1 MPELPELE
9 IYRERLAAALA
20 GRRVEA
26 ARAHSPFVVR
36 TAKPPLA
43 DVAGRRVTAV
53 ERAGKHLLLAL
64 EGSLLVAFH
73 LMLAGRL
80 HLKAAD
86 GYKPHRRRTLLTLAF
101 DGGTILEMTEAGTK
115 RQASVHVLARRA
127 DLARLDRGI
136 DPFDSDLGP
145 ARLGKLL
152 RVRNRQLK
160 GALRAPEL
168 LAGIGNA
175 YSDEILFAARLS
187 PLRLTQALG
196 DEEIERLHAA
206 IRDTLRLW
214 IDRVRE
220 RCPEGLPVKQD
231 LWRQEMAVHG
241 KTGEPCPACG
251 GPVAVISLKDSE
263 TNYCPACQNEGR
275 LLADRRL
282 SRLGIRRPPR
292 RRE

>member
-1 MPELPELE
+1 VPELPELE

-20 GRRVEA
+20 GRSVET

-36 TAKPPLA
+36 TAEPPLA
-43 DVAGRRVTAV
+43 DVVGRRVTGV
-53 ERAGKHLLLAL
+53 ERAGKHLVLGL
-64 EGSLLVAFH
+64 EGPRLVAFH

-80 HLKAAD
+80 HLKRTED
-86 GYKPHRRRTLLTLAF
+86 WRPHRKRTLLAIGF
-101 DGGTILEMTEAGTK
+101 DDGTCLEMTEAGTTK
-115 RQASVHVLARRA
+115 RASVHVLARRA

-136 DPFDSDLGP
+136 DPFDPALTP
-145 ARLGKLL
+145 ARLGELL
-152 RVRNRQLK
+152 RARNRQLK

-187 PLRLTQALG
+187 PLRLTHSLG
-196 DEEIERLHAA
+196 DEEVERLHAT

-231 LWRQEMAVHG
+231 LWRREMAVHG

-251 GPVAVISLKDSE
+251 GPVAVISLRDSE

-292 RRE
+292 PRE